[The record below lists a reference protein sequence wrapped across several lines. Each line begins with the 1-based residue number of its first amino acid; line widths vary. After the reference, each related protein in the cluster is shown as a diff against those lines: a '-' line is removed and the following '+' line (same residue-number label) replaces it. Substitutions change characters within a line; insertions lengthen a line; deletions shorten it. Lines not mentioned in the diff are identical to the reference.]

1 MPTRHGT
8 SRTALGSICACM
20 NRTTR
25 EASASPT
32 TRSQGTP
39 RHTRQTLGLSP
50 SWALLLALLKRFGC
64 QATTS
69 MIPPPG
75 APPPL
80 YTLKHLHAALL
91 QDYDCTEQPAA
102 DLPALSG
109 AGGSAAANA
118 GAPPPPLPARSQDT
132 GSGTLV
138 LPQLN
143 RLHEAYKRRQ
153 VAPPAS
159 SSSQDQQPTASGPIP
174 SQRRLTQQLTAH
186 WPQFKILRQGYAGT
200 RFEEQRQLHM
210 LMKHT
215 ATVPDSALRM
225 EMNALEAQADT
236 AKARDLHWKPL
247 SWLGTLRPTTANDAR
262 DQPLWET
269 FVCKTL
275 GLEVPVLASLPRRN
289 QRSPALC
296 GCKKHGMDLYGD
308 HTSTCTAH
316 SGATKA
322 HDWAVGVL
330 GPLFRT
336 A

>member
-1 MPTRHGT
+1 MHLHESHDEGGFGVPNNTILRHAAAYATNARFVAFLGT
-8 SRTALGSICACM
+8 FARPAQEVWLPGNDLHDPATW
-20 NRTTR
+20 
-25 EASASPT
+25 SA
-32 TRSQGTP
+32 
-39 RHTRQTLGLSP
+39 
-50 SWALLLALLKRFGC
+50 
-64 QATTS
+64 
-69 MIPPPG
+69 
-75 APPPL
+75 PPL

-102 DLPALSG
+102 DLPALPSG

-118 GAPPPPLPARSQDT
+118 GAPPPPPPARSQDT

-186 WPQFKILRQGYAGT
+186 WPQFKILRQRYAGT

-210 LMKHT
+210 PQKHK

-225 EMNALEAQADT
+225 EMNALEAQADN

-247 SWLGTLRPTTANDAR
+247 SWLGTLRPTTANDAW

-269 FVCKTL
+269 FVCTTL